1 LLRRASETLTGATG
15 TLVSKWRSVAAR
27 NVNQLKF
34 CAVNVNG
41 PAGEFAILKREGE
54 RTKVVP
60 GNDV

>member
-1 LLRRASETLTGATG
+1 M
-15 TLVSKWRSVAAR
+15 LVSKWRSVAAR